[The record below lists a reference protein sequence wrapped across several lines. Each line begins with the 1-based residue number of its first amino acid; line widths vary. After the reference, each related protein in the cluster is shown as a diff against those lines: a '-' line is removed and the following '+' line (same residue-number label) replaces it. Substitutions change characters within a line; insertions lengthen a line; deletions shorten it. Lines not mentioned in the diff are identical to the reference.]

1 MLKIPCAESLTRQ
14 QIALP
19 VFDARKIETI
29 HPRRRLKTFC
39 RVCGQNALEQPLH
52 SINSPNS
59 RSRVSGR
66 DTQAREPRPY
76 AKSNI
81 LPLKRIP
88 PFCCWRRQALGA
100 GPSAR
105 QASRRSFFPL
115 PFQSADRA
123 GCPSNTLRT
132 TISAMRSHLLPDHTS
147 HQSYSRRMTAKRA
160 RLSLKPPSRLR
171 KRQTSACE
179 AISLSVSCANA

>member
-1 MLKIPCAESLTRQ
+1 MLKIPCAEGLTRQ

-39 RVCGQNALEQPLH
+39 RVYGQNALEQPLH

-105 QASRRSFFPL
+105 QASRRSFFSL
-115 PFQSADRA
+115 PFQSAIELAVHRTRSEPRSPLCA
-123 GCPSNTLRT
+123 RTCCPIT
-132 TISAMRSHLLPDHTS
+132 HLINHI
-147 HQSYSRRMTAKRA
+147 HGG
-160 RLSLKPPSRLR
+160 
-171 KRQTSACE
+171 
-179 AISLSVSCANA
+179 